1 VIWGWSKDK
10 KDQSQIIEINVM
22 EGVYPTIIIKLKV
35 LEKNKLK
42 SLSEIENK
50 LKCSLFN
57 V

>member
-1 VIWGWSKDK
+1 
-10 KDQSQIIEINVM
+10 M

-50 LKCSLFN
+50 LKGSLFN
-57 V
+57 VQIQ